1 MPPPEKR
8 KGAFIVRYEETF
20 RRKVSETPSWSA
32 SLRRR
37 AISWR
42 SRPMK
47 SLFNPRLST
56 PQEMAPVIVAN
67 MGEDKWRRL
76 IVETDAAY
84 KLKRETAAA
93 AFKRK
98 RQTPAG

>member
-1 MPPPEKR
+1 MERELKAAR
-8 KGAFIVRYEETF
+8 DKLALKTDE
-20 RRKVSETPSWSA
+20 
-32 SLRRR
+32 
-37 AISWR
+37 
-42 SRPMK
+42 